1 MPFEK
6 GHKPVTTRKKKK
18 KNGLTS
24 FQKLVEKKY
33 SIDRDE
39 QIEKRLNQIPE
50 SHRAKYEKAA
60 ARKSMRAAVNS
71 QCLECVGYLTK
82 EVSMCTDLAC
92 PLYLYRPYQKRSKTD
107 EIAVGEEHD
116 AAENTI

>member
-6 GHKPVTTRKKKK
+6 GHKPVTRKKKK
-18 KNGLTS
+18 KNSRDLES

-50 SHRAKYEKAA
+50 SHRAKYEKAVS
-60 ARKSMRAAVNS
+60 RKSMRAAVNS

-92 PLYLYRPYQKRSKTD
+92 PLYLYRPYQKRRGGD
-107 EIAVGEEHD
+107 DIPDD
-116 AAENTI
+116 APPDAP